1 MNKKKVNDE
10 ISTAYDVLD
19 TCGIARN
26 GSISKTYR
34 GYISTFG
41 AAITMGSLIAAI
53 AFFSD
58 QGGADKDRSKLMD
71 AIYKVLEDAE
81 ITSKYK
87 GNKQAKDIFELVK
100 DNKNREAELK
110 EDIINAAIAI
120 KLAMNLYKLT

>member
-87 GNKQAKDIFELVK
+87 GNKRTKD
-100 DNKNREAELK
+100 
-110 EDIINAAIAI
+110 
-120 KLAMNLYKLT
+120 KLQY

>member
-19 TCGIARN
+19 ICGIARN